1 MGMDTVV
8 PAQPMTCTVVG
19 QVVFT
24 KDPKVDLGIQR
35 LYTMVIVNNKELK
48 LRKVLGT
55 AGVVLGMLALA
66 GLAGG
71 VTELGPE
78 AGVNEYLNILSTAL
92 VSGCLINLGM
102 FMMKD
107 DT

>member
-1 MGMDTVV
+1 M
-8 PAQPMTCTVVG
+8 
-19 QVVFT
+19 
-24 KDPKVDLGIQR
+24 
-35 LYTMVIVNNKELK
+35 
-48 LRKVLGT
+48 RKVLGT

-78 AGVNEYLNILSTAL
+78 AGINEHLMIFSTAL
-92 VSGCLINLGM
+92 VAGCLINLGM

-107 DT
+107 EL